1 MRTVWLDDITHHY
14 SETLRRWRE
23 DFAAHA
29 GEAEALGY
37 DVRFRRMWALY
48 LAYVEAGFTERRI
61 GDVQMLL
68 AKPEWRAA
76 LPYPESRVEQPSVSA
91 PRLAAEHPARDLVK

>member
-1 MRTVWLDDITHHY
+1 MCIRDS

-23 DFAAHA
+23 DFVAHA
-29 GEAEALGY
+29 GEADALGY
-37 DVRFRRMWALY
+37 DLRFRRMWGLY

-68 AKPEWRAA
+68 AKPEWRGT
-76 LPYPESRVEQPSVSA
+76 LPDRESREELPAVSA
-91 PRLAAEHPARDLVK
+91 SSVTRLAAEHPAGDLVK